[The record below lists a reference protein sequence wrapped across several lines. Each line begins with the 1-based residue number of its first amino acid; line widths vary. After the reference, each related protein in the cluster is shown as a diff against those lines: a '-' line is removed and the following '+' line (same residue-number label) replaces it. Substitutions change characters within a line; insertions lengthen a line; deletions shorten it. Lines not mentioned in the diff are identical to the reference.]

1 MVCSFSVFLLEFL
14 LLLLFSRWG
23 ARLTYNFARKGGY
36 SHLEDY
42 RWPILRKQLKEM
54 DPYHPLLQE
63 LFNLFFVAIF
73 QMVIVY
79 FICVPVFELVRSSHA
94 TNPVPLNMYDGILAV
109 LFLTA
114 LGFET
119 YTDEAQ
125 WNFQNAK
132 YALSPEQRKK
142 AGGDIA
148 LGFCT
153 TGPFAYSRHL
163 NFFCEMSIWYI
174 LYGFTISSGAG
185 ANINYTVTGA
195 FVLMLLFQGSTQMT
209 EQLSVEKYPL
219 YAEYQKTTSRLIPF
233 LPGPKIG
240 SNSNAASTGS
250 AKTDSKSAPTPSKAR
265 RNSRAN

>member
-1 MVCSFSVFLLEFL
+1 
-14 LLLLFSRWG
+14 
-23 ARLTYNFARKGGY
+23 
-36 SHLEDY
+36 
-42 RWPILRKQLKEM
+42 M
-54 DPYHPLLQE
+54 DRFHPLGQE

-79 FICVPVFELVRSSHA
+79 FICVPVFEQVYQTHV

-114 LGFET
+114 LGLET
-119 YTDEAQ
+119 YTDEVQ
-125 WNFQNAK
+125 WKFQSAK
-132 YALSPEQRKK
+132 YALSPEQRSK

-153 TGPFAYSRHL
+153 SGPFAYSRHL

-174 LYGFTISSGAG
+174 FYGFTVSSGSALY
-185 ANINYTVTGA
+185 NYTIVGA
-195 FVLMLLFQGSTQMT
+195 FVLSLLFQGSTNMT
-209 EQLSVEKYPL
+209 EKLSIEKYPL

-240 SNSNAASTGS
+240 SSPTVTKKATS
-250 AKTDSKSAPTPSKAR
+250 TDSTPATTATPASASKGR